1 MILGLG
7 YKPDKDAKFVINTLL
22 DLEKT
27 FKNKLMNQRGLFTN
41 DLIAY
46 LDKKQIIWKKK
57 IFKINERINSKNEG
71 EFWWKYNENDRFEF
85 HVISTGGFVFRC
97 LSFEIE
103 GFEATLDYDKF
114 NKSFQLGVRE
124 YKIDFM
130 DRSKKTSSK
139 ATSLANKILE
149 INKRFEDQSE
159 MHL

>member
-124 YKIDFM
+124 YQIDFM